1 MRQYPEKTPLTDT
14 SEPTQHR
21 HPLTSLAGIGGWVS
35 SIVLFSLM
43 AMTCI
48 DVVGRYFFNSP
59 LDGATELTQLML
71 GIIVFAVLPSVC
83 RTEEHVSV
91 DLLDIWF
98 PDRWINVRQIIL
110 NLAMAIIM
118 TVVTWRVWIRATR
131 MAEYGDTTEFLAIP
145 YAPITFFISIM
156 SGIAAI
162 SFAVNILHYAKN
174 QGPMSPNTVET
185 TN

>member
-21 HPLTSLAGIGGWVS
+21 LSLISLAGVGGWVS

-43 AMTCI
+43 SMTCI

-83 RTEEHVSV
+83 RSEEHVSV

-98 PDRWINVRQIIL
+98 PDRWINTRQMVL

-118 TVVTWRVWIRATR
+118 AVVTWRVWISATR
-131 MAEYGDTTEFLAIP
+131 MTEYGDTTEFLAIP
-145 YAPITFFISIM
+145 YAPITYFISIM
-156 SGIAAI
+156 SGIASI
-162 SFAVNILHYAKN
+162 SFAINILRYAKN
-174 QGPMSPNTVET
+174 EGAMSPHSAA
-185 TN
+185 TNN

>member
-1 MRQYPEKTPLTDT
+1 M
-14 SEPTQHR
+14 
-21 HPLTSLAGIGGWVS
+21 
-35 SIVLFSLM
+35 
-43 AMTCI
+43 
-48 DVVGRYFFNSP
+48 
-59 LDGATELTQLML
+59 
-71 GIIVFAVLPSVC
+71 C

-98 PDRWINVRQIIL
+98 PDRLDQCTTNNSKPSNGNHHDGS
-110 NLAMAIIM
+110 NLACLDQCYPNG
-118 TVVTWRVWIRATR
+118 RIR
-131 MAEYGDTTEFLAIP
+131 DTTEFLAIP

>member
-1 MRQYPEKTPLTDT
+1 MRQYPEKSPLTDT

-21 HPLTSLAGIGGWVS
+21 LSLTSLAGVGGWVS

-118 TVVTWRVWIRATR
+118 TVVTWRVWISAIR

-156 SGIAAI
+156 SGIASI

-174 QGPMSPNTVET
+174 QGTMSPNPVET